1 MATTATAPSVAA
13 IPTAKSAPK
22 QLPAPNSDFYQLV
35 DVLNAEELATV
46 KKVRAYMETKVQP
59 IINKYWSDDA
69 FPFELLPSF
78 KELKL
83 GGLGFEGYGCAG
95 GSHFCFCSSDPSR

>member
-1 MATTATAPSVAA
+1 MPTSTASASRAA
-13 IPTAKSAPK
+13 AASPK
-22 QLPAPNSDFYQLV
+22 PLPAPNSDFYQLA
-35 DVLNAEELATV
+35 DVLTAEELALV
-46 KKVRAYMETKVQP
+46 KKVRDYMETKVQP

-83 GGLGFEGYGCAG
+83 GGLGYQGYGCAG
-95 GSHFCFCSSDPSR
+95 GSQ